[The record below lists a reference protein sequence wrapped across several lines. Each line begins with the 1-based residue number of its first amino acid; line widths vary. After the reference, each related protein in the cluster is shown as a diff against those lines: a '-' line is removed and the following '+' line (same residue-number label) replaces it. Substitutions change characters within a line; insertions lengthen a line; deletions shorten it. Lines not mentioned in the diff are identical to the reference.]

1 MSQSLSQHRR
11 NPPAS
16 LSHAANHKQP
26 AGVRAT
32 RTDAG
37 SHPADVRN
45 PATLASGSVSH
56 PMSPVQ
62 SSEPLLLDPGIVELE
77 TLLRELL
84 VEHEQ
89 LLTVTGMQK
98 RAIAGA
104 NTDALASCVHQQNVI
119 VQRVAELEKRR
130 LGLVSRLGE
139 RLRPA
144 QSKQTARATGIVPDR
159 PTIAWLAQSFPEP
172 TRGRVVAAAD
182 RLRGLLKTLHKEHVA
197 LKEAT
202 TTLATHME
210 GVLRQVAGRL
220 SHAGTYGRRG
230 IIETR
235 VQVVSTLDMKS

>member
-1 MSQSLSQHRR
+1 MNQTPSKHRPH
-11 NPPAS
+11 PPVTIDRRATGS
-16 LSHAANHKQP
+16 
-26 AGVRAT
+26 RAT
-32 RTDAG
+32 RTEVG
-37 SHPADVRN
+37 P
-45 PATLASGSVSH
+45 GSVG
-56 PMSPVQ
+56 
-62 SSEPLLLDPGIVELE
+62 EPDAPPAADHAAAFQVRAPDALLLDPGVAELE

-98 RAIAGA
+98 EAIAKA
-104 NTDALASCVHQQNVI
+104 NTDALACCVHQQNAI

-130 LGLVSRLGE
+130 LGLVARLGE

-144 QSKQTARATGIVPDR
+144 QPRGGPASGGIVPDR
-159 PTIAWLAQSFPEP
+159 PTIAWLAQTFPEP
-172 TRGRVVAAAD
+172 TRGRVIAAAD
-182 RLRGLLKTLHKEHVA
+182 RLRELLKRLHREHVA

-230 IIETR
+230 VVETR

>member
-1 MSQSLSQHRR
+1 MSQTPSKHRQSLPAPIDRR
-11 NPPAS
+11 ATGS
-16 LSHAANHKQP
+16 K
-26 AGVRAT
+26 AT
-32 RTDAG
+32 RTEVG
-37 SHPADVRN
+37 SKPVGEQRMTHATHPTG
-45 PATLASGSVSH
+45 TLK
-56 PMSPVQ
+56 VQ
-62 SSEPLLLDPGIVELE
+62 TPEALLLDPGIAELE

-89 LLTVTGMQK
+89 LLTVAEMQK

-130 LGLVSRLGE
+130 LGLVARLGE

-144 QSKQTARATGIVPDR
+144 QARKGGDAGIVPDR
-159 PTIAWLAQSFPEP
+159 PTIAWLAQTFPEP
-172 TRGRVVAAAD
+172 TRGRVIAAAD
-182 RLRGLLKTLHKEHVA
+182 RLRELLVRLHKEHVA
-197 LKEAT
+197 LKDAT

-210 GVLRQVAGRL
+210 GVLRQVAGRM

-230 IIETR
+230 IVETR

>member
-1 MSQSLSQHRR
+1 MTQLLS
-11 NPPAS
+11 
-16 LSHAANHKQP
+16 KQRQGAP
-26 AGVRAT
+26 SPREPRIGVARAT
-32 RTDAG
+32 ATDASG
-37 SHPADVRN
+37 
-45 PATLASGSVSH
+45 ATGATPDRSSK
-56 PMSPVQ
+56 VQ
-62 SSEPLLLDPGIVELE
+62 SPEPLLLDPGIAELE

-84 VEHEQ
+84 LEHEQ

-98 RAIAGA
+98 QAISKADTG
-104 NTDALASCVHQQNVI
+104 ALATCVHQQNVI

-130 LGLVSRLGE
+130 LGLVARLGE

-144 QSKQTARATGIVPDR
+144 HSAKIGSQSGIVPDR
-159 PTIAWLAQSFPEP
+159 PTIAWLAQTFPEP

-182 RLRGLLKTLHKEHVA
+182 RLRDLLAKLHKEHVS

-230 IIETR
+230 IVETR